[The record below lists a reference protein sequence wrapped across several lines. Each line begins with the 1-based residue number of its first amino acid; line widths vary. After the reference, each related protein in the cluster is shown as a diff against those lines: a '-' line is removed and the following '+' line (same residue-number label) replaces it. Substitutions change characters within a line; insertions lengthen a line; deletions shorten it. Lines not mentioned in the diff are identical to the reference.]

1 MYIIGGLAP
10 GEHAIVT
17 SATYRKPRERFR
29 MTAAVSVR
37 QGLSKTPTGGP

>member
-37 QGLSKTPTGGP
+37 